1 MRLTQRF
8 LAVVVA
14 LAGLLAAA
22 PLVAQTGSP
31 PQEHMQ
37 GAVAYVSGGI
47 GSDEAEWLRRAAASY
62 SLTLELAAPS
72 GGWRDEY
79 VANAK
84 VEIRDQ
90 QGRAVLSTTTEGPLL
105 LVRLPSGRYAV
116 EAAWNGTIKRTT
128 VDIDGGKPQRVVF
141 EFPRENSRG

>member
-1 MRLTQRF
+1 MRLTQRL
-8 LAVVVA
+8 LALVVA
-14 LAGLLAAA
+14 MAGFLAAA
-22 PLVAQTGSP
+22 PLLAQTGSL
-31 PQEHMQ
+31 PQEHVQ
-37 GAVAYVSGGI
+37 GAVTYVSGGI

-62 SLTLELAAPS
+62 PLTLELAAPS

-90 QGRAVLSTTTEGPLL
+90 QGRAVLSMTAEGPLV

-116 EAAWNGTIKRTT
+116 EVAWNGAIKRKT
-128 VDIDGGKPQRVVF
+128 VDIDSGKPQRVVI
-141 EFPRENSRG
+141 EFPRENSP